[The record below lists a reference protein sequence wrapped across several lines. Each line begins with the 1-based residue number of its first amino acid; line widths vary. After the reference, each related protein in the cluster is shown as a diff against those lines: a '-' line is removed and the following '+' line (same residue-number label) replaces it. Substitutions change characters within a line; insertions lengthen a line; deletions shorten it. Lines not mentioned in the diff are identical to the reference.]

1 MTFASPA
8 TSSHRLS
15 QDRIRIWLSSSPAAS
30 GESQAIE
37 TASTA
42 SQSLGLKMHVTHKMT
57 VHRRQFVAAMLVL
70 GLSYLTNCQAVAID
84 LSDYPVLK
92 YGTAWKNEKTGAC
105 NRIRVSCFLR
115 LKIREVESKRS
126 VRTACQLRRTSWAES
141 SLQSRFAF
149 PVAFCPV
156 RKSDVP

>member
-57 VHRRQFVAAMLVL
+57 VHWRQFVAAMLVL

-105 NRIRVSCFLR
+105 NRIRVYFVSQF
-115 LKIREVESKRS
+115 
-126 VRTACQLRRTSWAES
+126 
-141 SLQSRFAF
+141 
-149 PVAFCPV
+149 
-156 RKSDVP
+156 DVKYLLSI